1 MAPRLVTTVF
11 MFFSIYSF
19 LFSSYHSGPCLMR
32 SWIFY
37 VTSHKLLFH
46 AFSLVYF
53 YQLAFVISFSLSHS
67 DHIKRLP
74 LYFCN
79 LKVKVIVD
87 TIWKS
92 EDRFRYAFNRKSK
105 RQLHT
110 SIEMLQFVLS
120 NLSTFFT
127 NELSLKI
134 CPFPLKPTL
143 SVTSKFQCIRKVH
156 HS

>member
-1 MAPRLVTTVF
+1 
-11 MFFSIYSF
+11 
-19 LFSSYHSGPCLMR
+19 MR

-37 VTSHKLLFH
+37 VTSHKLFFH
-46 AFSLVYF
+46 AFSGFSLVYF
-53 YQLAFVISFSLSHS
+53 YQLAFVISCSLSQS
-67 DHIKRLP
+67 DHIKRLL
-74 LYFCN
+74 LYFSH

-143 SVTSKFQCIRKVH
+143 SVISKFQCIRKVH